1 MAVTKT
7 ITFGNTGTRPYGVL
21 TVTETATSTANNTST
36 LSIKLV
42 LKRPSSISSS
52 ATKKATVTV
61 NGTTYSWSGSIGGSG
76 DLTLINKT
84 QAVAH
89 NADGSKTISLSASI
103 TLDISWSG
111 TQLGT
116 ISGSGTMT
124 LTTIPRYSTITQT
137 LTGQTE
143 TSASLKWVSNLT
155 VDYIWYSINN
165 GSTWTGINVADGLSG
180 TYTINGLSANTN
192 YKIKTRVRNKASQLT
207 TDSTA
212 LSVTTYAFPYASTMP
227 SFTIGSKVTIG
238 FYNPLNR
245 SCTVNLIGADG
256 STLGTDTISGTS
268 ISGYNN
274 ATVQSRMYASLPNAQ
289 SGKYS
294 VKVTYGSN
302 STTKTGGTYS
312 IDANVCKPSIGT
324 VSYKDTNSTIT
335 NITGNNQQIVQNKST
350 VQYSASGLTANNSA
364 TVKSC
369 SVTVNGNSYNL
380 ALSGETASGGNAVIN
395 SGQNVD
401 AVFTVTDSRG
411 LTASKTISVN
421 MLALANPTAIISM
434 QRQSN
439 YYEAT
444 NITVDANYSS
454 VNNKN
459 TIAISYVATMQGGA
473 GATVSGSLQD
483 NVQSTVNLDN
493 EYAWTVVFTLKDRFG
508 MTATYTHTLSR
519 GIPLIYFDR
528 YKSSVG
534 INCFPEDDNSLE
546 VNGFNVSRS
555 VMTCSLGANV
565 TTLTEKTYTKLPMTL
580 SNSVGSKLTATSDGG
595 IKIGTGVSKVLV
607 SGRMR
612 INASA
617 TAGGRYLRI
626 IKNSY
631 TNANTL
637 GWVSYTLPASAQD
650 SLTIS
655 PTLADVKAGDVLY
668 MFYYVPAS
676 ADAIIGGTYG
686 GVTSMT
692 IDVVG

>member
-1 MAVTKT
+1 MAATKT

-21 TVTETATSTANNTST
+21 TVTETATSATANTST
-36 LSIKLV
+36 VSVKLV
-42 LKRPSSISSS
+42 LKRPSSISST
-52 ATKKATVTV
+52 ATKKATATV

-84 QAVAH
+84 QTVTH
-89 NADGSKTISLSASI
+89 NADGTKTISLSASI

-116 ISGSGTMT
+116 ISGSGTLA
-124 LTTIPRYSTITQT
+124 LTAIPRYATVTQSNT
-137 LTGQTE
+137 AKTE
-143 TSASLKWVSNLT
+143 TTATMKWVSDST
-155 VDYIWYSINN
+155 VDYIWYSTNN
-165 GSTWTGINVADGLSG
+165 GSTWSGINVADGKSG
-180 TYTINGLSANTN
+180 TYTISGLSANTA
-192 YKIKTRVRNKASQLT
+192 YKIKTRVRNKSSQLT
-207 TDSTA
+207 TDSAA
-212 LSVTTYAFPYASTMP
+212 LTVTTYAYPYANNMP

-238 FYNPLNR
+238 FYNPLGR

-256 STLGTDTISGTS
+256 STLGTDTITGTT

-274 ATVQSRMYASLPNAQ
+274 ATVQTRMYASIPNSA
-289 SGKYS
+289 SGTYT

-302 STTKTGGTYS
+302 TTTKTGGKYT
-312 IDANVCKPSIGT
+312 IDNAVCMPSIGA
-324 VSYKDTNSTIT
+324 VSYKDVNTNTT
-335 NITGNNQQIVQNKST
+335 GITGNNQQIVQNQSK
-350 VQYSASGLTANNSA
+350 VQYTATGLTAQKSA
-364 TVKSC
+364 TIKKC
-369 SVTVNGNSYNL
+369 TVNVNGATYNL
-380 ALSGETASGGNAVIN
+380 TLSGASATGGNAVIN
-395 SGQNVD
+395 SGQDVQ

-411 LTASKTISVN
+411 LTATKTVTVA
-421 MLALANPTAIISM
+421 MLALATPTAITTI

-439 YYEAT
+439 YYT
-444 NITVDANYSS
+444 PTDITVDADYSP

-459 TIAISYVATMQGGA
+459 TITITYTATSDA
-473 GATVSGSLQD
+473 GATVTGTLKD
-483 NVQSTVNLDN
+483 NVKATAQLDN
-493 EYAWTVVFTLKDRFG
+493 NHAWTVVIILRDKFG
-508 MTATYTHTLSR
+508 LSNSYTYTVSR
-519 GIPLIYFDR
+519 GIPIIYFDR
-528 YKSSVG
+528 LKSSVG
-534 INCFPEDDNSLE
+534 VNCFPQDKQSLE
-546 VNGFNVSRS
+546 VDGFNIARS
-555 VMTCSLGANV
+555 IMTRGLGANV
-565 TTLTEKTYTKLPMTL
+565 TTLTEKAYTKLPMTL
-580 SNSVGSKLTATSDGG
+580 SSSVGAKLTATSDGG

-617 TAGGRYLRI
+617 TAGTRYLRI

-655 PTLADVKAGDVLY
+655 PTLADVTAGDVLY

-676 ADAIIGGTYG
+676 ADTIVGGAYG